1 MQPGAGR
8 ERRIPLITHKTIDGL
23 LLRDMVVAGSA
34 LLEQNREAVDA
45 LNVFPVPDGDTG
57 TNMSLTMQSATREI
71 NAKEYLRADEAAAAI
86 SKGALKGARG
96 NSGVIT
102 SQLLRGF
109 ATALKGVEKITPVQ
123 FANALKAGSDKA
135 YKAVMKPKEG
145 TILTVARVVAEDAVK
160 YVEAHPD
167 DYDGLINVMLTSG
180 EAILRKTPEMLP
192 PLKAAGVV
200 DSGGRGLMLIYT
212 GYAAVLRGEE
222 IADPAALLAGDCTV
236 TEEDIHDLSG
246 EIHNIYCTEFTIIN
260 FREDCTEGDVDSFR
274 RRLNRIGD
282 RVQVTGDMTE
292 TKVHV
297 HTNNPGNAIEYGLEL
312 GELVNLQINNML
324 DMKRKLEGPAEAE
337 KAPTAPAA
345 PAEPPKEFGMVAVSL
360 GEGFSS
366 IFRDL
371 TVDHIV
377 EGGQTM
383 NPSVDDILSAIN
395 AVNAKCVFVFPNNG
409 NVIFAANQ
417 AAELAEK
424 EVHVIP
430 TKNVAMGIAAAVAF
444 QEDLSGEENAANMAE
459 AANHVKTGTV
469 TYAVRDS
476 EYNGVQIKKDDIIG
490 MHNGQIEY
498 SGSNVH
504 DVVMEMIK
512 AIVDED
518 AELITVY
525 YGADTSKE
533 DAEAITA
540 EIGEQYPDC
549 EMSCLPG
556 GQPLYYYLIA
566 VE

>member
-1 MQPGAGR
+1 
-8 ERRIPLITHKTIDGL
+8 
-23 LLRDMVVAGSA
+23 MVVAGSA
-34 LLEQNREAVDA
+34 LLEKNREAVDA

-57 TNMSLTMQSATREI
+57 TNMSLTMQSATREV
-71 NAKEYLRADEAAAAI
+71 NAQEYLRADEAAAAI

-109 ATALKGVEKITPVQ
+109 ATALKGVDKITPLQ
-123 FANALKAGSDKA
+123 FAKALKAGSDKA

-145 TILTVARVVAEDAVK
+145 TILTVARVVAEDALK
-160 YVEAHPD
+160 YAEANPD
-167 DYDGLINVMLTSG
+167 DYDGLMNVMLTSG
-180 EAILRKTPEMLP
+180 EAILKKTPDMLP

-200 DSGGRGLMLIYT
+200 DSGGRGLLLIYT
-212 GYAAVLRGEE
+212 GYAAVMRGEE
-222 IADPAALLAGDCTV
+222 IADPAALLAGDSMV
-236 TEEDIHDLSG
+236 AEEDIHDLSG
-246 EIHNIYCTEFTIIN
+246 AIHNIYCTEFTIVN
-260 FREDCTEGDVDSFR
+260 FREDCAEGDVDSFR

-282 RVQVTGDMTE
+282 RVQVNGDMTE
-292 TKVHV
+292 TRVHV

-312 GELVNLQINNML
+312 GELVNIKIDNML
-324 DMKRKLEGPAEAE
+324 DMKRKLEAPAEAE
-337 KAPTAPAA
+337 KAEAPAA
-345 PAEPPKEFGMVAVSL
+345 PAEPAKEFGMVAVSL

-395 AVNAKCVFVFPNNG
+395 AVNARCVFVFPNNG

-444 QEDLSGEENAANMAE
+444 QADVSGAENAERMTE

-476 EYNGVQIKKDDIIG
+476 EYNGVQIRKDDIIG

-498 SGSNVH
+498 SGHSVH
-504 DVVMEMIK
+504 DVVMEMMK
-512 AIVDED
+512 AIVDGE

-540 EIGEQYPDC
+540 EIAECYPDC
-549 EMSCLPG
+549 DVDCLMG
-556 GQPLYYYLIA
+556 GQPLYYYLIS

>member
-1 MQPGAGR
+1 
-8 ERRIPLITHKTIDGL
+8 LITHKTIDGL

-34 LLEQNREAVDA
+34 LLEKNREAVDA

-57 TNMSLTMQSATREI
+57 TNMSLTMQSATREV
-71 NAKEYLRADEAAAAI
+71 NAQEYLRADEAAAAV

-109 ATALKGVEKITPVQ
+109 ATALKGVDKITPVQ
-123 FANALKAGSDKA
+123 FAKALKAGSDKA

-160 YVEAHPD
+160 YAEANPD

-222 IADPAALLAGDCTV
+222 IADPAALLAGDCAV
-236 TEEDIHDLSG
+236 VEEDIHDLSG
-246 EIHNIYCTEFTIIN
+246 EIHNIYCTEFTIVN

-312 GELVNLQINNML
+312 GELVNLTINNML
-324 DMKRKLEGPAEAE
+324 DMKRKLEAPADAP
-337 KAPTAPAA
+337 KAAAAPAAPAA
-345 PAEPPKEFGMVAVSL
+345 PAEPAKDFGMVAVSL

-395 AVNAKCVFVFPNNG
+395 AVNAKTVFVFPNNG

-424 EVHVIP
+424 EVFVIP

-444 QEDLSGEENAANMAE
+444 QGDVSGAENAERMAE

-498 SGSNVH
+498 SGNSVH
-504 DVVMEMIK
+504 DVVMEMMK

-540 EIGEQYPDC
+540 EIAESYPDC
-549 EMSCLPG
+549 DVDCLLG
-556 GQPLYYYLIA
+556 GQPLYYYLIS